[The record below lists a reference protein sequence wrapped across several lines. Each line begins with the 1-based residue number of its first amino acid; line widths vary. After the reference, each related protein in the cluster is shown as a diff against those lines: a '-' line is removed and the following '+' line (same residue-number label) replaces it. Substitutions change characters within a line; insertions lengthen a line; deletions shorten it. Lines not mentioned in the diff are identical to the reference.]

1 MNEELS
7 DDALS
12 QPSIGDA
19 FCSLLQDKLEFGST
33 ERDMVLMRHDFEV
46 TYDDG
51 RAAERKSSLL
61 LDYGDPNGDSSMA
74 RTVGLTIA
82 IGAQLVLDGGVSSYG
97 VLLPTTPDIYIP
109 SLSMLKRE
117 GLDFL
122 ES

>member
-1 MNEELS
+1 M
-7 DDALS
+7 
-12 QPSIGDA
+12 
-19 FCSLLQDKLEFGST
+19 QDKLEFGSS

-46 TYDDG
+46 TYKDG
-51 RAAERKSSLL
+51 RNDERKSSLL

-82 IGAQLVLDGGVSSYG
+82 IGAQLILDDGIKSSG
-97 VLLPTTPDIYIP
+97 VLLPTTPDIYMP
-109 SLSMLKRE
+109 CLGMLKQE